1 MFYDQFKALCDQKG
15 VRPYTLV
22 RALGAKSGHVVEQWK
37 KGSTPRQPMLG
48 QIAEY
53 FGVSIDY
60 LLTGEDS
67 PTAQAAGLSDGDR
80 ELITLYQQLSP
91 QQQDFLL
98 TQLRALV
105 PPPAAPDTS
114 ESDQ

>member
-1 MFYDQFKALCDQKG
+1 MFYDQYILLCQQKG
-15 VRPYTLV
+15 ERPYAV
-22 RALGAKSGHVVEQWK
+22 AAKCGACSNSAVNQWK
-37 KGSTPRQPMLG
+37 RGSTPKQPIL
-48 QIAEY
+48 QNIADY

-60 LLTGEDS
+60 LLTGKDS
-67 PTAQAAGLSDGDR
+67 PTAQAAGLSEEDR

-114 ESDQ
+114 GSDQ